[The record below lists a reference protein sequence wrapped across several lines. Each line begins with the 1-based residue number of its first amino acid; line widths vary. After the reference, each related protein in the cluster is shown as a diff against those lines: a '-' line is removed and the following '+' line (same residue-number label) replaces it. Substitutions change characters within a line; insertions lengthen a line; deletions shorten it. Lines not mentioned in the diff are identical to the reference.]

1 MRAMLTD
8 AGLPGA
14 LWAEAVSTA
23 NYVRVRSP
31 ATHKTKTPHELFYGY
46 KPDVSNLR
54 VFGSTAYVFVPK
66 IKRTKLESRS
76 VRGVMVG
83 YSDTVK
89 GYRILLDNHYIEIS
103 RDVIFNE
110 HVGAAVQDLPTQAPA
125 APALDIADGE
135 VELEAE
141 SEPAPA
147 EAPADAEPPP
157 QGEPAEAPPGP
168 ARYPTRNRRAPDQFW
183 RGTQGRA
190 HHACREPA
198 AEPATYEEAMTCDH
212 AAQWKEAM
220 DEEMASLEANQTWVL
235 EDLPVHASAIPVM
248 WIYKLKTDAAGQVER
263 YKARLV
269 AKGFKQRDGIDFN
282 EVFAPVSKY
291 ATLRALL
298 AVAAEQDLEVRQL
311 DIKTAFLNGE
321 LDEDLYVLQPPG
333 YVTGPQS
340 TVCHL
345 RKALYGLRQAPRQWH
360 ICLKQALERCGFAAA
375 DADPGLFVRDKG
387 YRVRVGLGIGYR
399 IPYPNLAQSSYSYM

>member
-1 MRAMLTD
+1 
-8 AGLPGA
+8 
-14 LWAEAVSTA
+14 
-23 NYVRVRSP
+23 
-31 ATHKTKTPHELFYGY
+31 
-46 KPDVSNLR
+46 
-54 VFGSTAYVFVPK
+54 
-66 IKRTKLESRS
+66 
-76 VRGVMVG
+76 
-83 YSDTVK
+83 
-89 GYRILLDNHYIEIS
+89 
-103 RDVIFNE
+103 
-110 HVGAAVQDLPTQAPA
+110 
-125 APALDIADGE
+125 
-135 VELEAE
+135 
-141 SEPAPA
+141 
-147 EAPADAEPPP
+147 
-157 QGEPAEAPPGP
+157 
-168 ARYPTRNRRAPDQFW
+168 
-183 RGTQGRA
+183 
-190 HHACREPA
+190 
-198 AEPATYEEAMTCDH
+198 
-212 AAQWKEAM
+212 
-220 DEEMASLEANQTWVL
+220 LEANQTWVL